1 MQDQLQLL
9 DADEMMTLLGVSRAG
24 LYKMVADG
32 RLPKSVRIGRKAKW
46 FKASVEKVLLTM
58 SANAEQNL
66 AANRPAANRARY
78 KKWA

>member
-1 MQDQLQLL
+1 MQDQLELI
-9 DADEMMTLLGVSRAG
+9 DIEGMMDLLGVSRAG

-46 FKASVEKVLLTM
+46 FRASVEKVLLTM

-66 AANRPAANRARY
+66 AANRPAVNRARY

>member
-1 MQDQLQLL
+1 
-9 DADEMMTLLGVSRAG
+9 
-24 LYKMVADG
+24 MVADG
-32 RLPKSVRIGRKAKW
+32 RLPKSVRIGKKAKW

-66 AANRPAANRARY
+66 TANRPAANRARY